1 MSYTVTL
8 EEDEAA
14 EIRRRAIERGYA
26 SLEDYLRALIAAD
39 ALVEALREDWQDA
52 EESPEAIESGLR
64 EAWHDAMTGNVLPV
78 ETLWDMIDD
87 DE

>member
-1 MSYTVTL
+1 MTYTVTL

-39 ALVEALREDWQDA
+39 ALVDDSPTKA
-52 EESPEAIESGLR
+52 ELLDDIRDGILAVKRGDVMPTLDE
-64 EAWHDAMTGNVLPV
+64 
-78 ETLWDMIDD
+78 LWDDLDD
-87 DE
+87 